1 MRRFNNLC
9 GIEKAF
15 DFHPFYAEFKEQNFD
30 TYFAQ
35 TFIRSEDMAKIEIV
49 FTDGINLTPETFTN
63 GRYITKDTALIDGKE
78 IKISRKPIVNLNFI
92 SIGNEEL
99 RKQGRGSDLLKWFVG
114 ICDKYDYECWL
125 EMDTQFG
132 LSLDVLSH
140 FYEKFDFV
148 RVDELI
154 MKRHCKSNR
163 SKIYNTDDIS
173 EQLYLI
179 DSCDD
184 LIDTIVTEY
193 ITFDDKDFG
202 DKKNAEAYRERIRN
216 YTNSLQNTFKKIV
229 PVLET
234 EETVSYMNLYS
245 LYSAVDGV
253 LAHLESFEDEYD
265 IEDDMNDFYNFKAI
279 LESKLEIN

>member
-78 IKISRKPIVNLNFI
+78 LKISRKPIVNLNLI
-92 SIGNEEL
+92 CIGNKDL
-99 RKQGRGSDLLKWFVG
+99 RRQGRGSDLLKWFVG

-132 LSLDVLSH
+132 LSLDILSH

-148 RVDELI
+148 RVDELV
-154 MKRHCKSNR
+154 MKRPCKSNR
-163 SKIYNTDDIS
+163 SKVYNTHDIS
-173 EQLYLI
+173 EQQY
-179 DSCDD
+179 
-184 LIDTIVTEY
+184 LIDTILTEY
-193 ITFDDKDFG
+193 TTFDDADFG
-202 DKKNAEAYRERIRN
+202 GKKNAEAYRERIRN
-216 YTNSLQNTFKKIV
+216 YTNSLQSTFDKIV

-245 LYSAVDGV
+245 LYLAADGI
-253 LAHLESFEDEYD
+253 LAHLESFEEDYD
-265 IEDDMNDFYNFKAI
+265 IEDDMHDFYNFKVL
-279 LESKLEIN
+279 LESELDID

>member
-30 TYFAQ
+30 TYFAE

-49 FTDGINLTPETFTN
+49 FTDGINLTPESFTN

-78 IKISRKPIVNLNFI
+78 LKISRKPTVNLNLI
-92 SIGNEEL
+92 CIGNKDL
-99 RKQGRGSDLLKWFVG
+99 RRQGRGSDLLKWFVG
-114 ICDKYDYECWL
+114 ICDKYDYECCL

-132 LSLDVLSH
+132 LSLDTLSH

-148 RVDELI
+148 RVDELV
-154 MKRHCKSNR
+154 MKRPCKSNR
-163 SKIYNTDDIS
+163 SKVYNTDDIS

-179 DSCDD
+179 DSYDD
-184 LIDTIVTEY
+184 LIDTILTEY
-193 ITFDDKDFG
+193 TTFDNADFG
-202 DKKNAEAYRERIRN
+202 GKKNAEAYRERIRN
-216 YTNSLQNTFKKIV
+216 YTNNLQSTFDKIV

-234 EETVSYMNLYS
+234 EEIVSYMNLYS
-245 LYSAVDGV
+245 LYLAADGI
-253 LAHLESFEDEYD
+253 LAHLESFEEDYD
-265 IEDDMNDFYNFKAI
+265 IEDNMLDFYYFKVL
-279 LESKLEIN
+279 LESELDID